1 VSVSLIAAMADNR
14 VIGRGGA
21 LPWRLPRDMRR
32 FKSLTTGHTVVMGR
46 KTFETLPGPLPNRQN
61 VVLSRDAA
69 FGPPGI
75 EVARD
80 LESALRA
87 AGAGA
92 GAEVFVAG
100 GGDVYRA
107 ALALADRIHLTVVHA
122 SLEGDT
128 TFPAFA
134 MEEWRLVEDVRFD
147 PDERHAFGHSFR
159 RYERRSDVT

>member
-1 VSVSLIAAMADNR
+1 MTVSLIAAMADNR
-14 VIGRGGA
+14 VIGRDGA

-46 KTFETLPGPLPNRQN
+46 KTFETLPGPLPNRRN
-61 VVLSRDAA
+61 VVLSRDAG
-69 FGPPGI
+69 FGRPGI

-80 LESALRA
+80 LESALRS
-87 AGAGA
+87 AGPST
-92 GAEVFVAG
+92 EVFVAG

-107 ALALADRIHLTVVHA
+107 ALSLADRIHLTVVHTA
-122 SLEGDT
+122 VEGDT

-134 MEEWRLVEDVRFD
+134 MEEWRLVEDVRFE

>member
-1 VSVSLIAAMADNR
+1 MTVSLIAAMADNR
-14 VIGRGGA
+14 VIGRDGA

-46 KTFETLPGPLPNRQN
+46 KTFETLPGPLPNRRN
-61 VVLSRDAA
+61 VVLSRDAG
-69 FGPPGI
+69 FGWPGI

-87 AGAGA
+87 AALGT
-92 GAEVFVAG
+92 EVFVAG

-107 ALALADRIHLTVVHA
+107 ALPLADRIHLTVVHTA
-122 SLEGDT
+122 VEGDT

-134 MEEWRLVEDVRFD
+134 MEEWRLVEDMRFE